1 MSGGRS
7 ARPIVNSGIHM
18 RWGKKQMIVADIGD
32 TEDFEKIDPEIQL
45 LKKKRADGSGLNIWA
60 YLDSGGRLHIDGQDL
75 GPVTKSVRSDGEC
88 EYFYTIPAED
98 IPALVKVLGGKAGGN
113 VLDVLKQKWSG
124 RKSFKLGELLE
135 KSQIRLKLSIWNG

>member
-1 MSGGRS
+1 
-7 ARPIVNSGIHM
+7 
-18 RWGKKQMIVADIGD
+18 MIVGDIGD

-75 GPVTKSVRSDGEC
+75 GPVTKSVSSDGEC

-98 IPALVKVLGGKAGGN
+98 VPALVKALGGKAGGN

-124 RKSFKLGELLE
+124 RKSYKLGELLE

>member
-1 MSGGRS
+1 
-7 ARPIVNSGIHM
+7 M
-18 RWGKKQMIVADIGD
+18 RWGKKQMIVGDIGD

-75 GPVTKSVRSDGEC
+75 GPVTKSVSSDGEC

-124 RKSFKLGELLE
+124 RKSYKLGELLE